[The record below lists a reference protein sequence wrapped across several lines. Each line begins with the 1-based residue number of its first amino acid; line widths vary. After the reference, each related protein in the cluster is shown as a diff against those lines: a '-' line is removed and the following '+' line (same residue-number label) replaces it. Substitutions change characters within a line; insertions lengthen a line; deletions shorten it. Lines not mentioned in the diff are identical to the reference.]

1 MSLDVESSDRL
12 ELLYPLSDTDEK
24 RSCLYGVLNNCVT
37 AIGKRNLRA
46 KILQPTCDIPTIE
59 SINQCIKELMLKD
72 DVLANIYVKYLISK
86 IILT

>member
-1 MSLDVESSDRL
+1 MCLDVETSHRL
-12 ELLYPLSDTDEK
+12 ELLYPLCENREK

-59 SINQCIKELMLKD
+59 AINQCITELMLKD
-72 DVLANIYVKYLISK
+72 VVLADIHV
-86 IILT
+86 ILFNYIF